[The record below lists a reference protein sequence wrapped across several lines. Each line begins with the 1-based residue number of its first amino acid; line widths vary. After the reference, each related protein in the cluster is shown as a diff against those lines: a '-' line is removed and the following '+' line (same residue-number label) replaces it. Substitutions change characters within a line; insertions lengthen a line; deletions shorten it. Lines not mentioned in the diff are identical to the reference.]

1 MPVPAKLDHSRKI
14 QPAPSE
20 ISSMEKAKA
29 SNNQK
34 MVLIERIS
42 SFIPDLPAV
51 LGHVG
56 TATLRRR

>member
-1 MPVPAKLDHSRKI
+1 
-14 QPAPSE
+14 
-20 ISSMEKAKA
+20 MEKAKA

-42 SFIPDLPAV
+42 SFIADLPAV

-56 TATLRRR
+56 AATSRRRLHRLYHLQQENAKNC